1 MTDFNPFLARASNG
15 APARSPIER
24 YDQIENLC
32 WQTRAAPPSEYENRL
47 GDALEA
53 AFDQGATELAALVTH
68 LNQTQLR
75 APDGAA
81 WTEASLAAE
90 LKRLGA

>member
-1 MTDFNPFLARASNG
+1 MMDFNPYLARAQNG
-15 APARSPIER
+15 ASARSPIER
-24 YDQIENLC
+24 PDHIENLG

-53 AFDQGATELAALVTH
+53 AFEQGVTELAALVTH
-68 LNQTQLR
+68 LNQTPLR
-75 APDGAA
+75 APGGSP

>member
-1 MTDFNPFLARASNG
+1 MTDFNPFLAALRGGGNG
-15 APARSPIER
+15 RNPIER
-24 YDQIENLC
+24 TDHIENFG

-53 AFDQGATELAALVTH
+53 AFDQGATELAALATH
-68 LNQTQLR
+68 LNQAHVPT
-75 APDGAA
+75 PDGKS

-90 LKRLGA
+90 LRRLGA